1 MRIFHDRE
9 IVVDINIDAFWDN
22 RLLAVYEIALASNI
36 ICKLGNPIIKE
47 NISVVIEGYLET
59 PIKQSFESYLSDTM
73 NQRTIIRYNCL
84 TQCINVKIIGN
95 SEYIRFFSN
104 KAEINYECLLLYSKG
119 LDSRLAYDLLNG
131 KFKVFKVSWKEF
143 GVSVPN
149 SCEISPVLLD
159 ICNFTY
165 LDTFDNDPWDDY
177 GLYFIYLAFILN
189 KAVRN
194 NVIKIAIGLNRDDLF
209 GYDIIAGK
217 KIYSQCSQSM
227 EFILVFREIC
237 SIYNVD
243 LELPLKNMTRIDVCK
258 NMIQRGI
265 DFTESISCVFFDK
278 IECGMCF
285 SCFDKLSGILIAL
298 AELGKSNDV
307 NLVKSNNVF
316 LLRYNGVKLM
326 TFKNDINSFVSLEKL
341 PIDYIMLI
349 QLNRIRLEEEMGN
362 IMSSK
367 YSVQNILK
375 LLYYYSKHQIGNI
388 LFPRASEL
396 YEKNSKK
403 YREVLGNNYEN
414 S

>member
-1 MRIFHDRE
+1 M
-9 IVVDINIDAFWDN
+9 
-22 RLLAVYEIALASNI
+22 
-36 ICKLGNPIIKE
+36 K
-47 NISVVIEGYLET
+47 
-59 PIKQSFESYLSDTM
+59 SFL
-73 NQRTIIRYNCL
+73 
-84 TQCINVKIIGN
+84 
-95 SEYIRFFSN
+95 
-104 KAEINYECLLLYSKG
+104 
-119 LDSRLAYDLLNG
+119 
-131 KFKVFKVSWKEF
+131 
-143 GVSVPN
+143 
-149 SCEISPVLLD
+149 
-159 ICNFTY
+159 
-165 LDTFDNDPWDDY
+165 
-177 GLYFIYLAFILN
+177 
-189 KAVRN
+189 
-194 NVIKIAIGLNRDDLF
+194 
-209 GYDIIAGK
+209 
-217 KIYSQCSQSM
+217 
-227 EFILVFREIC
+227 IC